1 MYNILYLPL
10 LQYCFKFISFDGLL
24 LFVAV
29 SLDGFIC
36 FMLSASELH
45 VFFYFVFFAE
55 FLLGA
60 LSRCEKCALTPSTST

>member
-10 LQYCFKFISFDGLL
+10 LQYCFKFICFDGLL

-36 FMLSASELH
+36 LLLSVLVGKDEQ
-45 VFFYFVFFAE
+45 
-55 FLLGA
+55 
-60 LSRCEKCALTPSTST
+60 LTVILICGNQRWILAINQGIEM